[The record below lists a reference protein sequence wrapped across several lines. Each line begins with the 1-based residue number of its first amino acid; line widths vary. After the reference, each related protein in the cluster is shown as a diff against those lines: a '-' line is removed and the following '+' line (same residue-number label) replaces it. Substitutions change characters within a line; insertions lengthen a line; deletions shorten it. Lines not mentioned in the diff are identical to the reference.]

1 MKTYE
6 VATQAWGSSTW
17 TVQPHPVQADAT
29 DAQALAAADSKAREL
44 VETGRYAAVRVLA
57 CRQKVAA

>member
-17 TVQPHPVQADAT
+17 AVQPHPAQADAT
-29 DAQALAAADSKAREL
+29 EAQALAAADSKAREL

-57 CRQKVAA
+57 YARKAAA